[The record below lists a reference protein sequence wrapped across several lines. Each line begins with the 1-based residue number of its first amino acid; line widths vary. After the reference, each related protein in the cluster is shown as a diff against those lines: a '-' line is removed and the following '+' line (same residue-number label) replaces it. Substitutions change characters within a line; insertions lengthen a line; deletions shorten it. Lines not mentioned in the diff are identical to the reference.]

1 MMYRTILYNQLK
13 CELINVIVVVKF
25 IPQTS
30 DMYFAD
36 IFQLPN
42 SRRFFFVQI
51 DKLFFYCALL
61 NNVDHI

>member
-1 MMYRTILYNQLK
+1 MLYNQFK
-13 CELINVIVVVKF
+13 CELTNVIVVVKF

-42 SRRFFFVQI
+42 SRRFFFFVQI